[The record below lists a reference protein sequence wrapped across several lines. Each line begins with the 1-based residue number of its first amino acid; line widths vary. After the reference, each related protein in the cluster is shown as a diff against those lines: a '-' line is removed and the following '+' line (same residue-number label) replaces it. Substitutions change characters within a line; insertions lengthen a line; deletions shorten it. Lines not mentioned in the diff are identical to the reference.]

1 MAEEQAKIDKHGSF
15 ILHYQEE
22 DIISEELLKKEAVRT
37 LSVICVSVLV
47 SFPVF
52 CDHAMYACYDLLLIA
67 QSDLS

>member
-37 LSVICVSVLV
+37 LSVCHLRLSPCSLFLSLCFVTMQCMPAMIC
-47 SFPVF
+47 
-52 CDHAMYACYDLLLIA
+52 C
-67 QSDLS
+67 

>member
-37 LSVICVSVLV
+37 LSVCHLRLSPCFFPCVL
-47 SFPVF
+47 
-52 CDHAMYACYDLLLIA
+52 
-67 QSDLS
+67 